1 MTRGFEVVSS
11 YADKDVHVP
20 YRTTKQAAGYDFES
34 AVDFTVPSIWKLNFL
49 MVLWAIRHQKDV
61 SEEEAVKARAILKP
75 FLIPTGIKA
84 YMGADEVLILANRS
98 SNPLKTAL
106 LW

>member
-34 AVDFTVPSIWKLNFL
+34 AVDFTVPSIWKLNFF
-49 MVLWAIRHQKDV
+49 KG
-61 SEEEAVKARAILKP
+61 AV
-75 FLIPTGIKA
+75 G
-84 YMGADEVLILANRS
+84 
-98 SNPLKTAL
+98 NPAPERCDRGRGSQG
-106 LW
+106 